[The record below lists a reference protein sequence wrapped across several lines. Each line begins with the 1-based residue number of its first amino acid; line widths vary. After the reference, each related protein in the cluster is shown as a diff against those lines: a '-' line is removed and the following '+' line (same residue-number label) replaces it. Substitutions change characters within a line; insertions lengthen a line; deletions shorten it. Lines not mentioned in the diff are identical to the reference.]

1 MNSLPTFNDIAVT
14 LDNHVAVVELRR
26 PPHNFFDAKLI
37 ADIATAYEAL
47 DNNADCRAIVLAA
60 QGKSFCAGAN
70 YAGSAAAGAT
80 ANQAST
86 DVGKRDASTAQLYRE
101 ALRLFQTCKPVV
113 AAVHGPAIGG
123 GLGLA
128 LSADF
133 RVTCA
138 EATFSANFTKLG
150 FHPGF
155 GLTVTLPKLIGRN
168 AAALLFYTSRRIKG
182 AEAQRL
188 GLADVLAPQN
198 EVRLA
203 AVALATEIAA
213 CSPLG
218 VAATRATLRQGL
230 VDKIAAATE
239 RELTEQSRL
248 RNTQDFQ
255 EGIRAS
261 SERREPNFTGQ

>member
-1 MNSLPTFNDIAVT
+1 MSQEVGVEVNEHIAT
-14 LDNHVAVVELRR
+14 VELRR

-37 ADIATAYEAL
+37 GEIAAVFEAL
-47 DNNADCRAIVLAA
+47 DLSAGCRVIVLAA

-70 YAGSAAAGAT
+70 FGGNDTPAPAGS
-80 ANQAST
+80 
-86 DVGKRDASTAQLYRE
+86 RDSSIAQLYRE
-101 ALRLFQTCKPVV
+101 AVRLFRTHKPII

-128 LSADF
+128 LAADF

-155 GLTVTLPKLIGRN
+155 GLTVTLPELVGKN
-168 AAALLFYTSRRIKG
+168 AAALLLLTSRRIKG
-182 AEAQRL
+182 AEACRI
-188 GLADVLAPQN
+188 GLADI
-198 EVRLA
+198 
-203 AVALATEIAA
+203 LATQGEVVAAAISLAREIASCA
-213 CSPLG
+213 PLG
-218 VAATRATLRQGL
+218 VIATRATLRQGL
-230 VDKIAAATE
+230 ADRIAAATE

-248 RNTQDFQ
+248 RGTQDFQ

-261 SERREPNFTGQ
+261 IERREPKFGGQ